1 MNAKGKM
8 VAGTLP
14 SSSTVTRHPVSLAFT
29 VYFDE
34 SNPQQIFPTHRM
46 KVPLNRYLG
55 RGTHMYVAGVTRAEL
70 KEICGEGEEKLVGK
84 RIATD
89 DDGSDISSEED
100 D

>member
-1 MNAKGKM
+1 
-8 VAGTLP
+8 
-14 SSSTVTRHPVSLAFT
+14 
-29 VYFDE
+29 
-34 SNPQQIFPTHRM
+34 
-46 KVPLNRYLG
+46 
-55 RGTHMYVAGVTRAEL
+55 MYVAGVTLAEL